1 MVSGM
6 GEDSGAFRCL
16 VRRRFFL
23 GLSRWRGLGLAEI
36 LAAGGFDCV
45 VAGNRSFFEG
55 VGLTGDIDLTGDNDL
70 TGDIGLAGDIGLIG
84 DIGLMGDIDFKGLDG
99 VGGLR

>member
-1 MVSGM
+1 M
-6 GEDSGAFRCL
+6 
-16 VRRRFFL
+16 
-23 GLSRWRGLGLAEI
+23 GLAEI

-55 VGLTGDIDLTGDNDL
+55 VGLTGDIDLTGD
-70 TGDIGLAGDIGLIG
+70 IGLAGDIGLIG

-99 VGGLR
+99 VGGNR

>member
-55 VGLTGDIDLTGDNDL
+55 VGLTGDIDLTGD
-70 TGDIGLAGDIGLIG
+70 IGLAGDIGLIG
-84 DIGLMGDIDFKGLDG
+84 DIDFKGLDG
-99 VGGLR
+99 VGGNR

>member
-1 MVSGM
+1 M

-55 VGLTGDIDLTGDNDL
+55 LGL

-84 DIGLMGDIDFKGLDG
+84 DIDFKGLDG
-99 VGGLR
+99 VGGNR